1 MKPSKLFCFKYTR
14 RYYFFLAAGIKI
26 SQRANATAIRVWC
39 KWIHPTIGWI
49 RDEQGTHKHRR
60 GSWILFYM
68 ITRSLVNNAFS
79 VLHYVIKVTL
89 HYLTLH
95 RFGIHSTWNFSPMAL
110 SGCRLAASRLVASRL
125 LVSNYVTRRFSNIKG
140 CLQNVNKN
148 SICHNNRSHFSYVK
162 LLFLF
167 LKAKLCSP
175 NRLVTRECVSA
186 GRILFPWSF

>member
-26 SQRANATAIRVWC
+26 SQRANATAVRVTDANKSIRRLVEDGMSRGLTC
-39 KWIHPTIGWI
+39 KHA
-49 RDEQGTHKHRR
+49 H
-60 GSWILFYM
+60 GSWILFY
-68 ITRSLVNNAFS
+68 ITCSLVNNAFS

-186 GRILFPWSF
+186 GRILFP